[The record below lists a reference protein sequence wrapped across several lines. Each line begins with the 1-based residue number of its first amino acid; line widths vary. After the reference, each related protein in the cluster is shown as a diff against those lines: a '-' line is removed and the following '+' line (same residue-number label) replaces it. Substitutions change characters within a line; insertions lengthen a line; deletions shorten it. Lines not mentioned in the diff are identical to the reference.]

1 MIVCHD
7 HAPRLMHFYEI
18 INQRGEKIYFLSQ
31 FHASTRRATNV
42 QRFPRRKTHDK
53 YLPIEN
59 PRVGS
64 GTMSKVYTAEEV
76 SKHNY
81 EEDLWIVYKDS
92 VYDITKFVKEHPG
105 GEEVLVNSAGKDAT
119 ECFDDVGHTLEA
131 IQLRETYKIGTV
143 TGTFPKAAPLP
154 KSVPETTIEQD
165 NSEQKPPKYELLY
178 WIPVLAA
185 VVYAIIMWFS

>member
-1 MIVCHD
+1 
-7 HAPRLMHFYEI
+7 MHFYEI
-18 INQRGEKIYFLSQ
+18 ITQWGEKVYFLSRVY
-31 FHASTRRATNV
+31 ASTRRATNV
-42 QRFPRRKTHDK
+42 QRFPQRKTHDK
-53 YLPIEN
+53 YQPIEN

-76 SKHNY
+76 SRHNY

-92 VYDITKFVKEHPG
+92 VYDITKFVQEHPG

-143 TGTFPKAAPLP
+143 TGTFPKTVPP
-154 KSVPETTIEQD
+154 VKSVEKTTIEQE
-165 NSEQKPPKYELLY
+165 NSEHKPRTYGLLY
-178 WIPVLAA
+178 WTPVLAA
-185 VVYAIIMWFS
+185 VVYAIIMWYS